1 MRLAFAVVAA
11 LAAVPAAAQDLAS
24 VWRGKTVSILVG
36 TSAGGGYDTY
46 ARILGRHM
54 GKHIPGA
61 PNVIVSNMAGAASN
75 TMAGYVAGVAPK
87 DGTVIGAPFSTQPLG
102 PILED
107 PGVLRYDTTKLNYI
121 GSGNEDAFLCVV
133 RKDAP
138 IKSFAEAFTTDAV
151 MGGTAETGSTGYLP
165 ILLNNVL
172 GTKFKVVFGY
182 PGSREMFMAMD
193 KNEVHGQCGMGWS
206 SMKTQYVDYLKQDSI
221 KLLVQERIKP
231 DPEMSALGVPVSGDF
246 ARTDE
251 QKAILGIIYA
261 QETFGRPYFVAPDVP
276 KERVDALRKAF
287 MDTWKDPELLAEAR
301 RMNLET
307 GPISGEEL
315 QALLAKIY
323 ASPDDIKRKTRE
335 AIRVKR

>member
-1 MRLAFAVVAA
+1 MSLLARDCLA
-11 LAAVPAAAQDLAS
+11 LALLATAPARAADFYE
-24 VWRGKTVSILVG
+24 GKTINLIVANDPGS
-36 TSAGGGYDTY
+36 GYDFY
-46 ARILGRHM
+46 ARVLSRHM
-54 GKHIPGA
+54 GKHIPGNPA
-61 PNVIVSNMAGAASN
+61 IVVSNMAGAASN
-75 TMAGYVAGVAPK
+75 SMSGYVASVAPK

-121 GSGNEDAFLCVV
+121 GSANEDAFLCVV

-138 IKSFAEAFTTDAV
+138 IKTFADAFTTQAV

-206 SMKTQYVDYLKQDSI
+206 SMKTQYVDYLKQNSI
-221 KLLVQERIKP
+221 TLLVQERIRP

-246 ARTDE
+246 AKTAE
-251 QKAILGIIYA
+251 QKAILEIIYA

-287 MDTWKDPELLAEAR
+287 MDTFKDPELLAETTK
-301 RMNLET
+301 MNLET
-307 GPISGEEL
+307 GPISGEAV

-323 ASPDDIKRKTRE
+323 ASPEELKRKTRE